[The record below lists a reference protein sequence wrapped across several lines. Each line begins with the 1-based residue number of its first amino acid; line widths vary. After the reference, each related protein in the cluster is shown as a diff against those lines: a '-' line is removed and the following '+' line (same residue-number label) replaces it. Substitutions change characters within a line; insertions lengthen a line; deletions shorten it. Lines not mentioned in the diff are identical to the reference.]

1 MEEERDRQI
10 GKWKEMKGRKESKD
24 RRVVARLIGSRNY
37 QLTWNYTERA
47 LPVTRVD
54 ENLNN

>member
-1 MEEERDRQI
+1 MTEEGDE
-10 GKWKEMKGRKESKD
+10 RKESKD

-37 QLTWNYTERA
+37 QLTWNYTGGAA